1 MPIFA
6 FGPFILDPAEHR
18 LTRDRRRLALPGKAW
33 QILLLLA
40 EAGGRLVT
48 HETFREKLWP
58 NVVVEDRTLTV
69 HVSTL
74 RKALGDGAD
83 LVETVAR
90 AGYRLAVPVRLLSG
104 ADLAS
109 RAARGAPEPEAS
121 PLAVRSFSTGG
132 APESDAYLGIGI
144 ADALTTMLG
153 GMPGLAV
160 SPVEAVGD
168 LAGARALGLE
178 YLLEGAVQRSEH
190 KLNVSARLIDV
201 ASGLTRWSE
210 RFERPQADG
219 AALPDAIAE
228 RVADSLPQLSALDRI
243 GLRSYR
249 PRSSEAYF
257 LQLQARANLRLFTSL
272 PAIRAL
278 GQFEQAL
285 LLDPDYAMAHAGLA
299 SAYQQLGSTTLGRQL
314 QADEAMPR
322 ARQAAEGGISLDPT
336 LAEAWAVLGRVKME
350 YEWDWDGAEADLA
363 HAVALNPSSVEALA
377 TYGQFLSAMGRHDEA
392 IETME
397 RAKRLDPRRLAT
409 LQFFSMVYWMAGE
422 AERGLE
428 VMSEALIAGPHS
440 LRGHMGRIVI
450 LDQLGRHDE
459 AMAERLLFLEQF
471 DSTRALANKVADLNR
486 NEGWRAAMV
495 EWLALLERTNRF
507 ESAAV
512 QWMAVGE
519 PGRALDL
526 FERSVNGRSTFAP
539 FARQLPPFRVLLG
552 EPRFQQI
559 LRTLKLD
566 GRIGAFVS

>member
-1 MPIFA
+1 MPIYA

-18 LTRDRRRLALPGKAW
+18 LTRDGRRVALPGKAW
-33 QILLLLA
+33 QILLLMA

-48 HETFREKLWP
+48 HETFRDKLWP

-69 HVSTL
+69 HMSTL
-74 RKALGDGAD
+74 RKALGTGAD

-109 RAARGAPEPEAS
+109 RAARSGREPEAS
-121 PLAVRSFSTGG
+121 PLAVRSFSIGG
-132 APESDAYLGIGI
+132 APEADAYLGVGI
-144 ADALTTMLG
+144 ADAVTTVLG
-153 GMPGLAV
+153 GMSGLAV
-160 SPVEAVGD
+160 SPLGAVDD

-178 YLLEGAVQRSEH
+178 YLLEGAVQRSDQ

-201 ASGLTRWSE
+201 ASGATRWSE

-219 AALPDAIAE
+219 VALSDAIAK
-228 RVADSLPQLSALDRI
+228 RVAGSLPQLPPIDLH
-243 GLRSYR
+243 SYR

-257 LQLQARANLRLFTSL
+257 LQLQARANLRLFTAL

-278 GQFEQAL
+278 GLFEQAL
-285 LLDPDYAMAHAGLA
+285 ALEPDYPMAHAGLA
-299 SAYQQLGSTTLGRQL
+299 SSYQQLGSTTLGRPL

-322 ARQAAEGGISLDPT
+322 ARQAAERAISLDPS

-363 HAVALNPSSVEALA
+363 HAIALNPSSVDALA

-392 IETME
+392 IETMD

-409 LQFFSMVYWMAGE
+409 LQFFSMVYWCAGE

-428 VMSEALIAGPHS
+428 VMAEALVAGPHS

-450 LDQLGRHDE
+450 LDQLGRHEE
-459 AMAERLLFLEQF
+459 AMAERLLFLKQF
-471 DSTRALANKVADLNR
+471 DSTHALASKVAGLNR
-486 NEGWRAAMV
+486 ENGWRAAML

-512 QWMAVGE
+512 QWIAVGE
-519 PGRALDL
+519 HGRALDL
-526 FERSVNGRSTFAP
+526 FERSVSGRSTFAP
-539 FARQLPPFRVLLG
+539 FARQLPPFRALLG
-552 EPRFQQI
+552 EPRFQEI

-566 GRIGAFVS
+566 GRVGAVVS